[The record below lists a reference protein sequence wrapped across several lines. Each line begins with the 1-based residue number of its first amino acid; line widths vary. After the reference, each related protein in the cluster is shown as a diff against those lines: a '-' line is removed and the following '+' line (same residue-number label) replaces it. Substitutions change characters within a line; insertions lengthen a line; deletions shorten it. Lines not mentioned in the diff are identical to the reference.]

1 MMMVIRVRGM
11 AVVAEVLMVVVVVGM
26 VLMEAFMVVEMVGMV
41 LMEVLGM
48 VKMVLMVVVAMEV
61 AITQ

>member
-1 MMMVIRVRGM
+1 MMVIRVRGM
-11 AVVAEVLMVVVVVGM
+11 AVVAEVLMVVVMVGM
-26 VLMEAFMVVEMVGMV
+26 VLMEAFTVVEMFKMV

-48 VKMVLMVVVAMEV
+48 VKMVVVAMEV